1 MLLVVS
7 HGLIPAQHRNLHSC
21 SKSESGYPG
30 EVITI
35 EELYDAEGTI
45 RDALDTVAG
54 SWSIFLLI
62 ALRSGPLRYSQF
74 KACLPDIN
82 DRMLSQTLQRFVRS
96 GLVERCPLRP
106 GAARHEYRL
115 TPLGLQVSESLGSL
129 AEVIVELAPQVTEAR
144 ARFDAEQGEHE
155 QPC

>member
-1 MLLVVS
+1 MIS
-7 HGLIPAQHRNLHSC
+7 
-21 SKSESGYPG
+21 
-30 EVITI
+30 I

-54 SWSIFLLI
+54 AWSIRLLI
-62 ALRSGPLRYSQF
+62 ALRSGPLRYGELKS
-74 KACLPDIN
+74 CLPDIN
-82 DRMLSQTLQRFVRS
+82 DRMLSQTLHRFVRS

-115 TPLGLQVSESLGSL
+115 TPLGHDVSDAMGAL
-129 AEVIVELAPQVTEAR
+129 AEVIVTLAPQVAVAR
-144 ARFDAEQGEHE
+144 ARFDAEHGE